1 VTNFREANCSTLII
15 PANPSL
21 SGVSKFPYFPVGGP
35 EPHLPPMKDAH
46 PIMGF
51 VSQWGGM
58 DVGSGMVFA
67 SNTVDGLIHQ
77 IGGKKLASRLET
89 QLESRERIDEGQAVY
104 TVGVGAYKH
113 LVHTIP
119 PFFRANDSGENR
131 LLQNCYQASLNVAA
145 DQMTFEKDTRIACP
159 LLGAGCRGFPRSEA
173 VFHCAEALSN
183 LKMTSSTAALD
194 ETKRVTLAFGIPSH
208 DVRERMINAF
218 DTRTSLTEI

>member
-1 VTNFREANCSTLII
+1 
-15 PANPSL
+15 
-21 SGVSKFPYFPVGGP
+21 
-35 EPHLPPMKDAH
+35 
-46 PIMGF
+46 
-51 VSQWGGM
+51 M

-77 IGGKKLASRLET
+77 IGRFLVCAAAIYLSRHYTHTCVSITVLKGGKKLASRLET

-145 DQMTFEKDTRIACP
+145 DQITFEKDTRIACP